1 MPLAAW
7 PYLLSLLPLKRKHLK
22 NKVLMSL
29 HFINKIK
36 FLQLKINNQSK
47 ILFIKKKNF
56 ILLRQKFKKKNNF
69 IRDNKCSKFKL

>member
-22 NKVLMSL
+22 NKVLMSF

-36 FLQLKINNQSK
+36 FLLLKINNQSK

-56 ILLRQKFKKKNNF
+56 ILLRQKFKKENNF

>member
-7 PYLLSLLPLKRKHLK
+7 PYLLSLLLLKRKHLK
-22 NKVLMSL
+22 NKVLMSF

-56 ILLRQKFKKKNNF
+56 ILLRQKFKKENNF